1 MCIVIE
7 EQNGGNNEWKSYA
20 YAYAIGT
27 SHIKEKINV
36 LNVKY
41 LAQSSCD
48 LKNGIEFRDE
58 QWR

>member
-1 MCIVIE
+1 M
-7 EQNGGNNEWKSYA
+7 KSYA

-27 SHIKEKINV
+27 SHIKDKINV

>member
-1 MCIVIE
+1 M
-7 EQNGGNNEWKSYA
+7 KSYA

-36 LNVKY
+36 FNVKY

-48 LKNGIEFRDE
+48 KKNGIEFSR
-58 QWR
+58 